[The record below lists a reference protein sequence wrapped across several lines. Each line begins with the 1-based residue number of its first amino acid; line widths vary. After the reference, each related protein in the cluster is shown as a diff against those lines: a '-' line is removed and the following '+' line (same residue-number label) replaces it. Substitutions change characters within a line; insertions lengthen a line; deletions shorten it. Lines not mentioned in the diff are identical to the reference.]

1 MEDDILI
8 DNYLKGLLSQEEK
21 QAFQERLASDAR
33 FREQFDLEHKL
44 FNALNEDSWSYIES
58 ESSEVDEYKN
68 LLEGDDMMA
77 LKKTLS
83 ETNEAINSKTSSNRR
98 NIFMYLAAASV
109 VLFLGF
115 QFFFNQD
122 MSNQELYNAYVGLD
136 DLPSFVSRSDA
147 PNSLSKAQELFENRN
162 YEDAITIF
170 KSELNDKTYLG
181 NILIYQGLAQTEL
194 EQFDEAQLTFDEL
207 INSRNLLDAE
217 KGYWYKA
224 LSYLKADNV
233 EEAKTIL
240 KKIVLENLY
249 NKSRAE
255 ELLDALN

>member
-58 ESSEVDEYKN
+58 ESSDVDEYKN

-136 DLPSFVSRSDA
+136 DLPSFVSRSDV
-147 PNSLSKAQELFENRN
+147 PNSLSKAQELFEARK
-162 YEDAITIF
+162 YKDAINLF
-170 KSELNDKTYLG
+170 ESAQNG
-181 NILIYQGLAQTEL
+181 NNNLAQILIYKGLAYTEL
-194 EQFDEAQLTFDEL
+194 EELDEAQFTFDEL
-207 INSRNLLDAE
+207 INSNLLDAE

-224 LSYLKADNV
+224 LLYLKADQV

-240 KKIVLENLY
+240 KKIVAKNLH
-249 NKSRAE
+249 NKSKAE
-255 ELLDALN
+255 ELLDTLN